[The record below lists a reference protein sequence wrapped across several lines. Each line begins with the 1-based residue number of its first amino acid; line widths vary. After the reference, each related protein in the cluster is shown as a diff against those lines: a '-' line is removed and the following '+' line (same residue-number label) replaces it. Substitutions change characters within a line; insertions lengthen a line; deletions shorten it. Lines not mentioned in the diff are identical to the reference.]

1 MKDLLHIEQLKTHF
15 STEAGTVR
23 AVDGVSLHVRAGET
37 VCIVGESGCGKSIT
51 AMSVMGL
58 VEGPSGKVVGG
69 AIEFDG
75 RDLLAMKANELRT
88 VRGNDIAM
96 IFQEPMSSLNPVL
109 KIGEQIVEPLMEH
122 RKLSRKEARARAIDL
137 ITLVGISR
145 LEQIMDSYPH
155 ELSGGMLQRVM
166 IAIAVSCNPKLL
178 IADEPTTALDVT
190 IQAQILDLLRSLK
203 DEGGM
208 SILLITHDL
217 GVVAEM
223 ADIERVF
230 DTNVYGVMN
239 TIRAA
244 LPLLRHSGQGYI
256 MTTSSVGGLVGQPF
270 NEIYCASKFAVE
282 GLMESLAT
290 YYKPAFNIDITLLEP
305 GAIATE
311 FTGTVMNHLQQTG
324 GILEDEYK
332 PILTRYMDNF
342 AARTSV
348 PQTSESVAEVV
359 WSLVQAADKP
369 LRIRTSEAAEA
380 FARFKTEQDPTGLI
394 GLKNTRRLHLNIDEE
409 Q

>member
-1 MKDLLHIEQLKTHF
+1 MSKAAAITGASSGIGLASALKLA
-15 STEAGTVR
+15 SEGVRVYAGTRNLERDSMRHAGTANLTFLEMEVTDPASLER
-23 AVDGVSLHVRAGET
+23 AFRT
-37 VCIVGESGCGKSIT
+37 
-51 AMSVMGL
+51 
-58 VEGPSGKVVGG
+58 
-69 AIEFDG
+69 IEEEQG
-75 RDLLAMKANELRT
+75 R
-88 VRGNDIAM
+88 
-96 IFQEPMSSLNPVL
+96 
-109 KIGEQIVEPLMEH
+109 
-122 RKLSRKEARARAIDL
+122 
-137 ITLVGISR
+137 
-145 LEQIMDSYPH
+145 
-155 ELSGGMLQRVM
+155 
-166 IAIAVSCNPKLL
+166 
-178 IADEPTTALDVT
+178 
-190 IQAQILDLLRSLK
+190 LDLLFCNAGFGCLRA
-203 DEGGM
+203 
-208 SILLITHDL
+208 L
-217 GVVAEM
+217 GQAEM

-244 LPLLRHSGQGYI
+244 LPLLRRSGQGYI